1 MTRAARTPS
10 GRVVITGI
18 GVVSGWGWGADV
30 LWEGLR
36 SGRRAISPPERF
48 DTTGQRT
55 HLASEVPVP
64 SDEVVGKISHW
75 HRLSWADRFAMAAA
89 LEACGQADL
98 FPSGPQAGVFFG
110 SSTAAMSEGE
120 EFFHSLVGESKRRA
134 LVRSLVSHQ
143 MNGPGDEVA
152 RQFGISGP
160 VFTVSSACA
169 AGGLALGA
177 ALESLRR
184 GEVQVALA
192 GGADSLCHLT
202 YSGFNSLRAV
212 DEELCRP
219 FRADRAGLNIGEG
232 AGVLVL
238 ETLEAARERGA
249 EPLAELLGAGASC
262 DAYHMTAPHPCGAGA
277 ALAIN
282 AALEDSGLE
291 PDQIDFVNTHGTGTP
306 HNDISEAR
314 ALHEVFGPRAA
325 KLPITSTKGSVGH
338 LLGSSG
344 ALEAAATVQCLLEKE
359 LHPTPGEDPADE
371 DLKVDLVLGT
381 PRPLAAESRG
391 LSTSFAFG
399 GSNAAVVLGSVS
411 QGAQL

>member
-1 MTRAARTPS
+1 MTQAARSPS
-10 GRVVITGI
+10 GRVVVTGI
-18 GVVSGWGWGADV
+18 GAVSGWGWSADL
-30 LWEGLR
+30 LWAGLR
-36 SGRRAISPPERF
+36 SGRRAISPPVRF
-48 DTTGQRT
+48 DTTGHRT
-55 HLASEVPVP
+55 HLASEVPEPTDEIIRGVP
-64 SDEVVGKISHW
+64 HW
-75 HRLSWADRFAMAAA
+75 DRLSWADRFALVAA
-89 LEACGQADL
+89 LEACRQAGL
-98 FPSGPQAGVFFG
+98 SPSGPQAGVFFG

-120 EFFHSLVGESKRRA
+120 DFFRSLIGDSPKRAR
-134 LVRSLVSHQ
+134 VRSLVSHQ

-160 VFTVSSACA
+160 VLTLSSACA

-177 ALESLRR
+177 ALDSLRR
-184 GEVQVALA
+184 GEVEVALA
-192 GGADSLCHLT
+192 GGADSLCRLT

-219 FRADRAGLNIGEG
+219 FRADRAGLNMGEG
-232 AGVLVL
+232 AGVLAL
-238 ETLEAARERGA
+238 ETLESAQSRGA
-249 EPLAELLGAGASC
+249 KPLAELLGAGASC

-277 ALAIN
+277 TLAIK
-282 AALEDSGLE
+282 AALEDAGLA

-344 ALEAAATVQCLLEKE
+344 ALEAATTVQCLLERE
-359 LHPTPGEDPADE
+359 LHPTPGEGPADE
-371 DLKVDLVLGT
+371 DLMVDLVLGS

-399 GSNAAVVLGSVS
+399 GSNAAVVLGNFS
-411 QGAQL
+411 QRAQP